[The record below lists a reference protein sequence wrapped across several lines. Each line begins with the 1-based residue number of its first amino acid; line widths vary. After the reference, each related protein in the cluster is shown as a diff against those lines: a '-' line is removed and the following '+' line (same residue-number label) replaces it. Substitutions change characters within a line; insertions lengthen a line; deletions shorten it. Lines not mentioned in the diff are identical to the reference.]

1 MFANIQTFLQARP
14 LAKNFLAAAG
24 GNFLYF
30 GAQMARNLFLANLVG
45 PAGFG
50 AWNLGLVLLSYGQ
63 WSHLTLLNGFRLEG
77 ARCRGRGDLTT
88 LAVLR
93 RLTWSACVLPSL
105 FLSLFAAIIV
115 IWVKDPGVG
124 QAVWMMAALLVPFQ
138 LFNYVFSELNLEER
152 FVVSSQM
159 KSSFAV
165 ANLVLTLIL
174 AYTWGFWGAVLAQ
187 LASYGLLFWLYRRE
201 FSLFQAPLFDWALFQ
216 KQFTIGLPVGLNGV
230 IHGLFITIDQTMIS
244 STLGVAVLGQYALT
258 AMARSSVGLIP
269 SAIGEVVYMRTANE
283 YGKTH
288 QVEAVLPL
296 ILKMDVYLAY
306 AIAPLI
312 GLGFIWAPSV
322 IKLILPAY
330 QPGVEPL
337 QIFLLGL
344 FFTFPVNTGIL
355 MTGVGLAK
363 NLTVYYGV
371 ATVLQAVLVLAGA
384 HWWALAGVALATLVT
399 SLALFILINLRG
411 LALLEVELAR
421 IGGHLLWC
429 TLPFGGILLGLGV
442 GWLVV
447 AKGINLTP
455 TLGRELLWSLIFLA
469 LTTPLLLWGGRRA
482 VARQA

>member
-1 MFANIQTFLQARP
+1 
-14 LAKNFLAAAG
+14 
-24 GNFLYF
+24 
-30 GAQMARNLFLANLVG
+30 
-45 PAGFG
+45 
-50 AWNLGLVLLSYGQ
+50 
-63 WSHLTLLNGFRLEG
+63 
-77 ARCRGRGDLTT
+77 
-88 LAVLR
+88 
-93 RLTWSACVLPSL
+93 
-105 FLSLFAAIIV
+105 
-115 IWVKDPGVG
+115 
-124 QAVWMMAALLVPFQ
+124 
-138 LFNYVFSELNLEER
+138 
-152 FVVSSQM
+152 
-159 KSSFAV
+159 
-165 ANLVLTLIL
+165 
-174 AYTWGFWGAVLAQ
+174 
-187 LASYGLLFWLYRRE
+187 
-201 FSLFQAPLFDWALFQ
+201 
-216 KQFTIGLPVGLNGV
+216 
-230 IHGLFITIDQTMIS
+230 
-244 STLGVAVLGQYALT
+244 
-258 AMARSSVGLIP
+258 
-269 SAIGEVVYMRTANE
+269 
-283 YGKTH
+283 
-288 QVEAVLPL
+288 
-296 ILKMDVYLAY
+296 
-306 AIAPLI
+306 
-312 GLGFIWAPSV
+312 
-322 IKLILPAY
+322 
-330 QPGVEPL
+330 VEPL